1 MNNKMIINCL
11 LENMAKLQYH
21 ALSDYERDMNNLFNI
36 FLKDCKRVTQS
47 SNDRYRY
54 HLIKILNKRIN
65 MDCVRCIMEFA
76 PLKNYHNVHY
86 KNCHFIH
93 SK

>member
-1 MNNKMIINCL
+1 MIINWM

-21 ALSDYERDMNNLFNI
+21 ALSDYERDINNLFNI

-47 SNDRYRY
+47 SNDRNRY
-54 HLIKILNKRIN
+54 HMIKILNKRIN
-65 MDCVRCIMEFA
+65 MDCVSCIVEFV
-76 PLKNYHNVHY
+76 PLKHYHNVHY

-93 SK
+93 TK